1 MEAHD
6 QVVSR
11 WRRIEPA
18 IVPETIGPAIV
29 PETIGPAIVPENIE
43 PAIVPEQCVTFVALH
58 NMDQLE
64 ELRGRDKRLAARM
77 LD

>member
-43 PAIVPEQCVTFVALH
+43 PAIVPELCITFVC
-58 NMDQLE
+58 
-64 ELRGRDKRLAARM
+64 LA
-77 LD
+77 

>member
-6 QVVSR
+6 QVVS
-11 WRRIEPA
+11 ELEA
-18 IVPETIGPAIV
+18 HPAIV

-43 PAIVPEQCVTFVALH
+43 PAIVPEQCITFVALH

-64 ELRGRDKRLAARM
+64 ELRGCDKRLAACM